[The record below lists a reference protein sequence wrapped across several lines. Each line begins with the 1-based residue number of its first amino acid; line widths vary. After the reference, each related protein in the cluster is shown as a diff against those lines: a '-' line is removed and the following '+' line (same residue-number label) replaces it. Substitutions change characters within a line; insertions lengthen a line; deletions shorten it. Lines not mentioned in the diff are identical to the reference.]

1 MASSSSKVEIE
12 KFDGSNDFGLWK
24 MKMLAHLGNLGLDF
38 ALGKEF
44 PESMDEEKKWEVLKK
59 AYNTLILSLSDKVL
73 REIVK
78 CKSAAEVWLKLES
91 LYMTKNLSSR
101 LHLNAKFFAWKMTE
115 GRDLQGHIDDFN
127 KLVMDLENIGVEY
140 EDEDKA
146 LVLLYS
152 LPRSYETLVDILQH
166 GRDTISLED
175 VVSALKAKEQKWK
188 SDVGE
193 QTGYGLFVRG
203 RPSKKEKKEKARSK
217 SRGGRKTI
225 SDDGYETADVLVA
238 STSHSDKWIMD
249 SGCSY
254 HMTSNGGWF
263 EDYKEINGGQGE
275 KGFLKVSKGLLVVMK
290 GVKDRSLYL
299 LQGST
304 VIGMAVTVLES
315 GKNSLASLWHKRFGH
330 VSERG
335 MHELEKQGLFGS
347 DKLGGL
353 DFCEHCVL
361 GKTTRVKFSKSSH
374 TTMETLGYVHSDLW
388 GPSQK
393 ECPSSALDF
402 KTPEEVWT
410 GHPPKF
416 DNLRVFGCVAYAHQ
430 KQGKLDARAKKCM
443 FVGYPEG
450 VKGYKLCNEEGGS
463 SKCIISRDVVFK
475 ETEYY
480 WAKATQKES
489 REDDC

>member
-24 MKMLAHLGNLGLDF
+24 MKMLAHLGNLGLDL

-44 PESMDEEKKWEVLKK
+44 LESMDEEKKKEVLKK

-101 LHLNAKFFAWKMTE
+101 LHLKANFFTWKMTE

-188 SDVGE
+188 RDVGE

-225 SDDGYETADVLVA
+225 RKKDVKIQEGGEAAIVENDDGYETADVLVA

-249 SGCSY
+249 SRCSY

-275 KGFLKVSKGLLVVMK
+275 KGLLKVSKGSLVVMK

-304 VIGMAVTVLES
+304 VIGMAATVMES
-315 GKNSLASLWHKRFGH
+315 GKNSLASLWHKRLGH

-361 GKTTRVKFSKSSH
+361 VKATRVKFSKSSH

-393 ECPSSALDF
+393 ESLGGGKYFISCPSSALDF
-402 KTPEEVWT
+402 KTPEEVWI

-430 KQGKLDARAKKCM
+430 KQGKLDPRAKKCM

-450 VKGYKLCNEEGGS
+450 VKGYKL
-463 SKCIISRDVVFK
+463 
-475 ETEYY
+475 
-480 WAKATQKES
+480 
-489 REDDC
+489 